1 MTEDAAAVAAPA
13 EDAGPGAEPLRVL
26 VVAAYPAIRAGLSA
40 LLAADP
46 GLRPVAPD
54 STPLTGGWA
63 ASPEPAV
70 IVVDLSGAGEAA
82 TDDLADA
89 YPSVP
94 LVLLGG
100 NPAVDGPG
108 LGAGPVA
115 YLAPDVDGPTL
126 VAAVRGVAQGLTV
139 LDPAVVGM
147 AGIHA
152 HGPAGRPHPVA
163 IDVAGEPL
171 TARERQVLELVA
183 AGLPNKA
190 IAREL
195 GISEHTAKFHV
206 GSLLGKLGAASR
218 TEAVTLATRRG
229 LLAV

>member
-108 LGAGPVA
+108 LGAGPIA
-115 YLAPDVDGPTL
+115 YLAPDVDGPAL
-126 VAAVRGVAQGLTV
+126 VAAVRSVASGLTV
-139 LDPAVVGM
+139 LDPAVVGTHFHGA
-147 AGIHA
+147 AGHA
-152 HGPAGRPHPVA
+152 HPSALN
-163 IDVAGEPL
+163 VAGEPL

-195 GISEHTAKFHV
+195 EISEHTVKFHV
-206 GSLLGKLGAASR
+206 GSLLGKLGAGSR
-218 TEAVTLATRRG
+218 TEAVMQATRRG
-229 LLAV
+229 LLTV